1 GSVGRRRERLP
12 VGPGPDNIR
21 SLDPDVDFTIVASAG
36 DGMHILGRGNC
47 FCLQLSYGTVIGI
60 VAVNKIFAEFV
71 PCGLGRS
78 REGETSDRQDQQ
90 DTLHV
95 SSPKKTW
102 IVFSITSEK
111 CSR

>member
-1 GSVGRRRERLP
+1 
-12 VGPGPDNIR
+12 
-21 SLDPDVDFTIVASAG
+21 PDVQFTIVASAG

-47 FCLQLSYGTVIGI
+47 FCLQLCYGTVIGI

-71 PCGLGRS
+71 PRGLSRS

-95 SSPKKTW
+95 SSLKKPW
-102 IVFSITSEK
+102 IVFRITSGK
-111 CSR
+111 WRRQGLFVRCVSHSPQRS